1 MKKVITAILA
11 LALAV
16 SFGGCSGK
24 EKNYVIGI
32 CQQMQHDALDSA
44 TEGFKAALTEEF
56 GDKVTFD
63 YQNASG
69 DSTNCSTIINSFVSK
84 NVDLIMANATSAVQA
99 AAAGTI
105 SIPILGTSVTNYG
118 TALEIKDFTGT
129 VGGNISGT
137 SDLAPL
143 DQQAQMIVDILPNA
157 KTVGLLYCSSE
168 SNSLYQVEIVKQE
181 LEAKGI
187 T

>member
-63 YQNASG
+63 YQKASG

-84 NVDLIMANATSAVQA
+84 NVDLIMA
-99 AAAGTI
+99 
-105 SIPILGTSVTNYG
+105 
-118 TALEIKDFTGT
+118 F
-129 VGGNISGT
+129 
-137 SDLAPL
+137 
-143 DQQAQMIVDILPNA
+143 
-157 KTVGLLYCSSE
+157 LLYTSRC
-168 SNSLYQVEIVKQE
+168 V
-181 LEAKGI
+181 
-187 T
+187 

>member
-1 MKKVITAILA
+1 
-11 LALAV
+11 
-16 SFGGCSGK
+16 
-24 EKNYVIGI
+24 
-32 CQQMQHDALDSA
+32 MQHDALDSA

-118 TALEIKDFTGT
+118 TALEIKTLRAQSAE
-129 VGGNISGT
+129 ISPAHQISLHLT
-137 SDLAPL
+137 SRRR
-143 DQQAQMIVDILPNA
+143 
-157 KTVGLLYCSSE
+157 
-168 SNSLYQVEIVKQE
+168 
-181 LEAKGI
+181 
-187 T
+187 